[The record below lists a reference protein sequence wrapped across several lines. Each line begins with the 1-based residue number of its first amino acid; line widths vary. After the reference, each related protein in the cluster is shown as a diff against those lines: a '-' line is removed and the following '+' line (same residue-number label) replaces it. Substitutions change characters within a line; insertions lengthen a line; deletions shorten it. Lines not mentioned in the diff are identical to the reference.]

1 MQILPISKE
10 QNKNIFFLLLTF
22 IISLSL
28 VLISFIGSTTYAA
41 VPTVSL
47 ALPSTGTQE
56 PVFDINVTFS
66 EEVSGVDIADFRFV
80 DSSTSAEKGSIINVT
95 EYDDSGFLNA
105 TTDSSTTDT
114 TALTGQYFKVTVA
127 SDFGILSTDSNSFE
141 VLEDSTTRI
150 TSTST
155 TEEYAAST
163 TDIIAVTVDSTTR
176 PTVSSIA
183 IDNSDAIQNAVFGIN
198 VTFSEV
204 VSGVDIA
211 DFRFV
216 ESSTDTEKGSII
228 NVAEYD
234 DSSFLNATTDSST
247 TDTTALTGQ
256 YFKVTVAS
264 DFGILST
271 DSNSFE
277 ILVDSTDPITSAS
290 TYFSY
295 STITDT
301 LAVVVQDSTALP
313 TVSSIA
319 IDNTDTTQE
328 ASFGIN
334 IAFSEE
340 VSGVDIVDFRF
351 VESGTDT
358 KKGHIVN
365 VAEYDDSGFLNATTD
380 SSTINSITTL
390 TGQYF
395 KVTVAADSNL
405 LPTDSNSFE
414 VVVDTDTPIRST
426 ATYFSYI
433 TTTDTLAVAVDS
445 TVSTPIISFNGTDI
459 NSGSTIYTNQ
469 DEISLTASSLETDST
484 LHITKG
490 THVSGRIG
498 STSNGLIRPDKHT
511 FRFPG
516 KKDVYGTG
524 TPDSYIKLTNSSDHT
539 NIRSISFWADPDDD
553 VNTSQQRWVN
563 IAIIKSGTQYD
574 IVAGRDA
581 ATDGVVSRI
590 RSGTSTSGEFKYSA
604 NDFSFFDRHHYV
616 FIYTNS
622 TNGSWKLYIDG
633 VSVDPTGNRPT
644 ATPGS
649 RDYNS
654 PYFGKV
660 GPGTNNH
667 YYTGD
672 LQNLIISKNVFSSGI
687 VNDLYNGGAI
697 LDNAPNSILNGNL
710 WYTAGI
716 SVTPTTLVVD
726 DIDITTAS
734 NNTTDFKLISVS
746 SDPTD
751 PAIVTNINPNDDTNI
766 FVTQIDAFGNESNS
780 SRIVVIHDNE
790 SPSTTPTINLHTN
803 TPNPNIPGNSTIEVS
818 GAENDAIVTVTATH
832 NTELDINNNP
842 LQVINT
848 RTGNGNVILNLST
861 LGTWKIKALQTDLAG
876 NDSSETATTDII
888 ELSIGVFNINS
899 CNRSDVC

>member
-28 VLISFIGSTTYAA
+28 VLISFIGSTTHAA

-80 DSSTSAEKGSIINVT
+80 DSSTSAEKGSIINVA

-163 TDIIAVTVDSTTR
+163 TGIIAVTVDSTAR
-176 PTVSSIA
+176 PTVTDIE
-183 IDNSDAIQNAVFGIN
+183 IDNTNTIQNAVFGIN
-198 VTFSEV
+198 ITFSEE

-234 DSSFLNATTDSST
+234 DSGFLNATTDSST
-247 TDTTALTGQ
+247 TDTTSLTGQ

-264 DFGILST
+264 DFGIESA

-277 ILVDSTDPITSAS
+277 ILVDSTDPIRSTA

-301 LAVVVQDSTALP
+301 LAVVVQDSTDLP
-313 TVSSIA
+313 TVSLALPS
-319 IDNTDTTQE
+319 TGTQE
-328 ASFGIN
+328 ASFGVN
-334 IAFSEE
+334 IAFSEV

-405 LPTDSNSFE
+405 LQADSNSFE

-426 ATYFSYI
+426 ATYFPY
-433 TTTDTLAVAVDS
+433 TTTNTLAVAVDS
-445 TVSTPIISFNGTDI
+445 TASTPIISLDGTDI

-469 DEISLTASSLETDST
+469 DEISLTASSLETDSILRT
-484 LHITKG
+484 TKG
-490 THVSGRIG
+490 YYSSDRVGSSIKQVRICCVKLG
-498 STSNGLIRPDKHT
+498 KNT
-511 FRFPG
+511 FR
-516 KKDVYGTG
+516 Y
-524 TPDSYIKLTNSSDHT
+524 
-539 NIRSISFWADPDDD
+539 
-553 VNTSQQRWVN
+553 
-563 IAIIKSGTQYD
+563 
-574 IVAGRDA
+574 
-581 ATDGVVSRI
+581 
-590 RSGTSTSGEFKYSA
+590 
-604 NDFSFFDRHHYV
+604 
-616 FIYTNS
+616 
-622 TNGSWKLYIDG
+622 
-633 VSVDPTGNRPT
+633 
-644 ATPGS
+644 
-649 RDYNS
+649 
-654 PYFGKV
+654 
-660 GPGTNNH
+660 
-667 YYTGD
+667 
-672 LQNLIISKNVFSSGI
+672 
-687 VNDLYNGGAI
+687 
-697 LDNAPNSILNGNL
+697 
-710 WYTAGI
+710 
-716 SVTPTTLVVD
+716 
-726 DIDITTAS
+726 
-734 NNTTDFKLISVS
+734 
-746 SDPTD
+746 
-751 PAIVTNINPNDDTNI
+751 
-766 FVTQIDAFGNESNS
+766 
-780 SRIVVIHDNE
+780 
-790 SPSTTPTINLHTN
+790 
-803 TPNPNIPGNSTIEVS
+803 
-818 GAENDAIVTVTATH
+818 
-832 NTELDINNNP
+832 
-842 LQVINT
+842 LQVIC
-848 RTGNGNVILNLST
+848 
-861 LGTWKIKALQTDLAG
+861 KIKMSTDSAVDILILQITCKSGNDLIAVHLQTDALTWFA
-876 NDSSETATTDII
+876 SYFQS
-888 ELSIGVFNINS
+888 
-899 CNRSDVC
+899 